1 MTPSKKTIPIQFNR
15 FFFIII
21 KVSGLM
27 LESVAKRTEEE
38 HEIALSV
45 GPALRERILRD
56 GRSATFGARPL
67 RRTVQRLVEDVI
79 AETFLDGFIGE
90 GDDVCVDLPSA
101 AAAADTA
108 AFAAAGAAAPDRV
121 LVRNV
126 ETGEE
131 KVVTV
136 AATAAGIED
145 SADVAAAV
153 AAPAAAAAPLEP
165 ATPPQPLDVSTLTDP
180 ARDDLLAERDA
191 KTSSAPVA

>member
-1 MTPSKKTIPIQFNR
+1 
-15 FFFIII
+15 
-21 KVSGLM
+21 M

-126 ETGEE
+126 ETGERR
-131 KVVTV
+131 
-136 AATAAGIED
+136 
-145 SADVAAAV
+145 S
-153 AAPAAAAAPLEP
+153 
-165 ATPPQPLDVSTLTDP
+165 
-180 ARDDLLAERDA
+180 
-191 KTSSAPVA
+191 